1 MAKKQ
6 LRLTIVTPEKT
17 VLTDK
22 PVDFVTLPAFG
33 GEMGVLPGHASFVV
47 QLKEGLLR
55 YKSGHEH
62 GDFSVLGGFA
72 EINKNKVLVLAE
84 AAELAREI
92 DEERARQ
99 AYREAKDALNVKGD
113 DLDLDSAQASLRR
126 AAVRLKVAEIRRKH
140 KQSPG
145 G

>member
-1 MAKKQ
+1 MKSK
-6 LRLTIVTPEKT
+6 LSLSIITPEKT
-17 VLTDK
+17 ALTNK
-22 PVDFVTLPAFG
+22 EVSFVSLPAFE
-33 GEMGVLPGHASFVV
+33 GELGVLPGHISTVV

-113 DLDLDSAQASLRR
+113 DLDLDSAQAALRR
-126 AAVRLKVAEIRRKH
+126 AAVRLKIAEYHRKH
-140 KQSPG
+140 R
-145 G
+145 